1 MSTRSPSRLIVPRT
15 AVLAPLV
22 SLVVTATVL
31 TGCTEDSPTGI
42 ELGQVTRATVTE
54 VVEAPATV
62 TARASAIVSA
72 PSAGTVVSLAVREGQ
87 VVAAGQVLLTID
99 SPGARQALAQAEG
112 ADAEAASAGG
122 VTIPRA
128 DLSVVSDAG
137 RRAAE
142 AIDQARQAAE
152 ALPEGQVRA
161 AALARVESARA
172 EHEAARRAASQA
184 VRQLNA
190 GLSSLS
196 RLASSLARAQRAQ
209 TRAAVTAAQAAV
221 DSLTV
226 RSPIAGTVIFGG
238 SPAAAGAAASGSEL
252 SSALDQVP
260 PDLLSQL
267 GSAGPLLS
275 GGGAGGTAT
284 VADLAVGTPV
294 TAGATLLT
302 VTDVSELGLT
312 ASVDET
318 DVVLVRPQVPAEIEL
333 DALPGM
339 RYPAAVRSV
348 DLQPTASARGG
359 VTYQVRLRLDPAGPS
374 RTGLRPGMSAVARL
388 HVRTADQAVSV
399 PASAVFRDERG
410 DAVWRVTD
418 GIARRVPVRLGAQGA
433 DRVEITD
440 GVTVGDQV
448 IVRGADRVSD
458 GQRVQA

>member
-62 TARASAIVSA
+62 TARASATVSA

-238 SPAAAGAAASGSEL
+238 SPAAASGSEL

-294 TAGATLLT
+294 TARATLLT

-388 HVRTADQAVSV
+388 DVRTADQAVSV

-418 GIARRVPVRLGAQGA
+418 SIARRVPVRLGAQGA